1 MALMVPHPY
10 RSLLR
15 YGLTWRRYPHRG
27 SLPMISTMAVAANAE
42 GLDIPSLN
50 ATFPYRW
57 LRDACTCP
65 SCIHPSTQQKLHRT
79 SDTPASIAPESIE
92 TVNDGVHISW
102 ATADRHRS
110 FFPKAFL
117 TAHASPTAL
126 HSFHNDVPAALWP
139 TASALFSASG
149 GDLEIPY
156 GDLAK
161 SRGLLRA
168 ITQLQRTG
176 LLILRGVPCDDTSDE
191 GCEIRK
197 VAAHFAEVRGSFY
210 GEVWNVK
217 NVVESRNIAYTNLFL
232 GLHMD
237 LQYVHAPVSATPS
250 SIYSSLR
257 TATQRYLNGALLTQV
272 F

>member
-1 MALMVPHPY
+1 MDTMTLMVPHSY
-10 RSLLR
+10 RSFLR
-15 YGLTWRRYPHRG
+15 YGLTWHRCLHRG
-27 SLPMISTMAVAANAE
+27 SFPMISTMAVTANTE

-65 SCIHPSTQQKLHRT
+65 SCVHSSTQQKLHRA
-79 SDTPASIAPESIE
+79 SDIPASIAPERIE
-92 TVNDGVHISW
+92 TVNNGVHISW

-110 FFPKAFL
+110 FFPQAFL
-117 TAHASPTAL
+117 AAHASPKAL
-126 HSFHNDVPAALWP
+126 HSFHNDTPIALWP
-139 TASALFSASG
+139 TASALLAASG
-149 GDLEIPY
+149 GNLEVPY
-156 GDLAK
+156 DDLAK
-161 SRGLLRA
+161 PRGLLRA

-197 VAAHFAEVRGSFY
+197 VAAHFAEMRATFY
-210 GEVWNVK
+210 GEVWNIM

-237 LQYVHAPVSATPS
+237 LQYVQSSVSVIS
-250 SIYSSLR
+250 SIYPVPC
-257 TATQRYLNGALLTQV
+257 TTT
-272 F
+272 